1 MKERK
6 YIAVSIKHS
15 EYTEYPV
22 LWGYNRT
29 KDYEERCFAG
39 YTDDI
44 EKCEL
49 YSLEEFQKR
58 YGNSYIK
65 CDEPVKMCID
75 FRRKYKA
82 YDTVLVNENELK
94 QFLQFI

>member
-39 YTDDI
+39 YT
-44 EKCEL
+44 E
-49 YSLEEFQKR
+49 
-58 YGNSYIK
+58 
-65 CDEPVKMCID
+65 V
-75 FRRKYKA
+75 
-82 YDTVLVNENELK
+82 
-94 QFLQFI
+94 